1 VEKTDEK
8 AKKRLRTYKPPTLN
22 DSYIA
27 TFMFSSFSATMRA
40 ATKMLKLRWYL
51 ATTTYFAS
59 TTLGSCFWVI
69 EPVHNQEDEDE
80 P

>member
-27 TFMFSSFSATMRA
+27 TFM
-40 ATKMLKLRWYL
+40 YL